1 MKNEQK
7 KRIDKLTEEGSPLKD
22 KRKIPAALAARL
34 PRYFRCLRTML
45 LEGSFRTSS
54 GELAE
59 RMNTTAAQVRSDL
72 GYFDSHGQQG
82 YGYSVKPLYTEISRA
97 LGTAEGYRAVF
108 LGGTPGESLA
118 DEALFG
124 GRGIRLC
131 ACFSDALYER
141 EAVGSVTPVYPLE
154 ELEGYLASNPTE
166 IAVLSPHYIIK
177 EDFLERMKAA
187 GVRGILNLSPAEL
200 PKDRGVA
207 VINLMIGDLLMMLG
221 AMVLENGRKEE
232 TEE

>member
-1 MKNEQK
+1 
-7 KRIDKLTEEGSPLKD
+7 
-22 KRKIPAALAARL
+22 
-34 PRYFRCLRTML
+34 ML

-59 RMNTTAAQVRSDL
+59 RLNTTAAQVRSDL

-108 LGGTPGESLA
+108 LGGTPGESLT

-131 ACFSDALYER
+131 ACFSDSLNDR
-141 EAVGSVTPVYPLE
+141 EAVDLVTPVYPME
-154 ELEGYLASNPTE
+154 ELDGYLTSNPTE

-177 EDFLERMKAA
+177 EDFLDRMKAA
-187 GVRGILNLSPAEL
+187 GVRGILNLSPNEL
-200 PKDRGVA
+200 PKDCGIS
-207 VINLMIGDLLMMLG
+207 VINLMIGDLLMMLS
-221 AMVLENGRKEE
+221 AMVLENEKKEE
-232 TEE
+232 TDE